1 MIDNERWR
9 APGEESKEM
18 KVACQLPTHREWLL
32 MRGAMFQSTLQWMNS
47 QGPRA
52 ETRVQLVREC
62 VTWVGE
68 LPVQLTGLKQ
78 TLNAAMTT
86 M

>member
-1 MIDNERWR
+1 
-9 APGEESKEM
+9 
-18 KVACQLPTHREWLL
+18 